1 MPGILYHLSFAN
13 LVFQQ
18 LSNIK
23 PIDEIDFMS
32 GNVIPDLAKDKKRA
46 HFSIPAS
53 HYDFFVPDMELV
65 ADKLFTF
72 ENSLKLGMFSHLYL
86 DYHFIEEFLIPEFIW
101 DKGNN
106 KVINPRNNK
115 EWTRDE
121 FFSNSGMYGSY
132 TEINTLMIKNGH
144 IPLDT
149 ISKIP
154 DSLPNSG
161 IAIFDSRR
169 EKTWRD
175 ELNEYLS
182 ESKKYTGDVFEYD
195 RLWNFIKKTSVQ
207 FTKEI
212 Y

>member
-1 MPGILYHLSFAN
+1 MPGILYHLSFAE
-13 LVFQQ
+13 LVFRKV
-18 LSNIK
+18 SNK
-23 PIDEIDFMS
+23 LPINKVDFMS
-32 GNVIPDLAKDKKRA
+32 GNLIPDLAKDKKSA
-46 HFSIPAS
+46 HYSIPAS
-53 HYDFFVPDMELV
+53 HECFFVPNMEIV
-65 ADKLFTF
+65 TKKLSVP
-72 ENSLKLGMFSHLYL
+72 ENSIKFGIFCHLYL
-86 DYHFIEEFLIPEFIW
+86 DYHFIESFLIPEFIW
-101 DKGNN
+101 DNENN

-115 EWTRDE
+115 EWTRNE

-154 DSLPNSG
+154 NTLPNSG
-161 IAIFDSRR
+161 IEIFDSRR

-182 ESKKYTGDVFEYD
+182 ENREYTGDVFNYE
-195 RLWNFIKKTSVQ
+195 RLWNFITEISKH

-212 Y
+212 L